1 MKIISIFTCG
11 IFISIAGCGNKFEE
25 CIQNQQ
31 EDYRRLHPEA
41 SYSGGNAQGYSN
53 IGQYPTTRTFGA
65 SINLTF

>member
-11 IFISIAGCGNKFEE
+11 ILSLSIAGCGNKFEE

-41 SYSGGNAQGYSN
+41 SYSEVSRLRSSFE
-53 IGQYPTTRTFGA
+53 TTCSSFKK
-65 SINLTF
+65 